1 MPKTTERSFF
11 DISIIKYTF
20 VIRPKIEKMI
30 LEFTP
35 EFFLPHL
42 KYLNF
47 FLSGSL
53 YGRYSDCILFDL
65 KNSIIT
71 LSTNNQ
77 KLASRLVLA
86 QPAASMGLATMNFL
100 INGKLFYEL
109 LSKLPGKEVVT
120 LRYQDNTVFF
130 SSPSGSYNLSAPS
143 GQDFELPPIPT
154 GGSTYTMTESDLH
167 YIISHLEGFT
177 ANDDTFASLKGVLF
191 TQVSDCLHIVATD
204 RSKLAM
210 VAFPIECDIPRSCIV
225 PMGFLSAIKHLL
237 TKTDAN
243 ITLGFFGNFVYLE
256 RDTFVSF
263 CPLIDEQYP
272 NYNAVINYDGSIG
285 IPLPVSTLKE
295 SLSRIS
301 CLSDVNA
308 PLVELFFENNS
319 LTISSRNK
327 LTFAKEVL
335 ALSPGST
342 PAKPNCYSM
351 VLSSGS
357 LLNILDFYTH
367 DCTAYLANGK
377 PVVFKSREQPNLT
390 YVQTPYFK

>member
-1 MPKTTERSFF
+1 
-11 DISIIKYTF
+11 
-20 VIRPKIEKMI
+20 
-30 LEFTP
+30 
-35 EFFLPHL
+35 
-42 KYLNF
+42 
-47 FLSGSL
+47 
-53 YGRYSDCILFDL
+53 
-65 KNSIIT
+65 
-71 LSTNNQ
+71 
-77 KLASRLVLA
+77 
-86 QPAASMGLATMNFL
+86 
-100 INGKLFYEL
+100 
-109 LSKLPGKEVVT
+109 
-120 LRYQDNTVFF
+120 
-130 SSPSGSYNLSAPS
+130 
-143 GQDFELPPIPT
+143 
-154 GGSTYTMTESDLH
+154 MTESDLH

-191 TQVSDCLHIVATD
+191 TQVSDSLHIVATD